1 MDLIDPLGDLRRT
14 DYCGR
19 LRSSDVGREL
29 VLCGW
34 VQRRRDH
41 GGVIF
46 VDLRDRTGRAQIVFK
61 PDTAPDAHRR
71 AESLRSEFVLAVRGR
86 LEARAPDAINP
97 NLPTGE
103 VELLVEEV
111 RILNTASTPPFPI
124 EDEIEI
130 DEAVRL
136 RHRVHDLRRPCMQR
150 NLELRHRLLQSVRQT
165 CAELGMLEIETPNL
179 TRATPEGARDL
190 LVPSR
195 VNPGSFYA
203 LPQSPQL
210 IKQVLMAA
218 GFDAY
223 FQIVRCFRDEDGR
236 ADRQLEFTQID
247 LELSFVGVDQILEV
261 LEEISVRAFRETL
274 GVELERPFPR
284 LSYAE
289 AMARYGSDR
298 PDTRIQLEIV
308 DLSDVL
314 GDSAFKVFSGA
325 VSSGGVV
332 RALPVHEADALTR
345 GDLDRLESQA
355 KDWGARGLAWVRV
368 AADGSWQSPIA
379 KFLSETECEKISE
392 RVSLRPGSLIFFGAD
407 SEAVV
412 CDVLGRLRDEL
423 GVRLERF
430 DGRAWDPLFVVDF
443 PLFEADAQGKVGY
456 MHMPFVAPVE
466 EDIPLISSD
475 PLRVRATHYDLVL
488 NGVELG
494 SGSLRNHRS
503 AVQLEILGALGYTE
517 EESRERFGFLLEA
530 LDSGAPPHGGFAFG
544 FDRLSLLL
552 AGGDSLREVI
562 AFPKT
567 QRMQDLFMGAPSQIP
582 SEQLRELGLRLRTP
596 RGEGN

>member
-1 MDLIDPLGDLRRT
+1 MDRIDPLGDLRRGE
-14 DYCGR
+14 YCGK
-19 LRSSDVGREL
+19 LRASDVGREL

-46 VDLRDRTGRAQIVFK
+46 VDLRDRTGIAQVVFK
-61 PDTAPDAHRR
+61 PDTAPAAHAR

-86 LEARAPDAINP
+86 VEARAPDAANP

-103 VELLVEEV
+103 VELLADEV

-124 EDEIEI
+124 EDDIEI
-130 DEAVRL
+130 DEEVRL

-150 NLELRHRLLQSVRQT
+150 SLALRHRLLQSVRRT
-165 CAELGMLEIETPNL
+165 CTELGLLEIETPNL

-195 VNPGSFYA
+195 LQPGSFYA

-210 IKQVLMAA
+210 IKQMLMAA

-236 ADRQLEFTQID
+236 SDRQLEFTQID
-247 LELSFVGVDQILEV
+247 LELSFVGVDEILEL
-261 LEEISVRAFRETL
+261 LEEITVRGFRETL

-284 LSYAE
+284 LSFAE
-289 AMARYGSDR
+289 AMARFGSDR

-314 GDSAFKVFSGA
+314 AGSGFKVFSGA
-325 VSSGGVV
+325 IASGGVV
-332 RALPVHEADALTR
+332 RALPVHDADSLTR
-345 GDLDRLESQA
+345 GDLDRFESEA
-355 KDWGARGLAWVRV
+355 KNWGARGLAWVRV

-379 KFLSETECEKISE
+379 KFLSDAEREKIAE
-392 RVSLRPGSLIFFGAD
+392 RSSLRPGSLVFFGAD
-407 SEAVV
+407 REPVV
-412 CDVLGRLRDEL
+412 CKVLGRLREAL
-423 GVRLERF
+423 GARLERF

-443 PLFEADAQGKVGY
+443 PLFKEDEQGQLSY
-456 MHMPFVAPVE
+456 MHMPFVAPLE
-466 EDIPLISSD
+466 EDIELISSE

-503 AVQLEILGALGYTE
+503 SVQLEILEALGYSE
-517 EESRERFGFLLEA
+517 AKARDRFGFLLEA
-530 LDSGAPPHGGFAFG
+530 LDAGAPPHGGFAFG
-544 FDRLSLLL
+544 FDRMSLLI

-567 QRMQDLFMGAPSQIP
+567 QRMQDLIMDAPSRIDP
-582 SEQLRELGLRLRTP
+582 EQLQELGLRVRLP
-596 RGEGN
+596 RGEPK